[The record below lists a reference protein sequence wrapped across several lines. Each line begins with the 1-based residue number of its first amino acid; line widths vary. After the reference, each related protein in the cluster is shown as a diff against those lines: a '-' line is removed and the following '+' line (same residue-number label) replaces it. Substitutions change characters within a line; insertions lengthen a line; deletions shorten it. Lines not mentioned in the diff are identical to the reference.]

1 MPRPVDGSQ
10 MKSRLKPAKK
20 LVQRGEVVRQKS
32 SRRTEMTPG
41 RKTKTRPAKSEFDQ
55 HWKEY
60 LEAATWSH
68 GNDVRGGVEVHRT
81 ADRSGRHG
89 TGSILPRPSRAE
101 ACVRVADLK
110 PRAIATDASRLSRR
124 LHGVWGSSAGLLLS
138 KETAYKR
145 NRPRFD

>member
-1 MPRPVDGSQ
+1 
-10 MKSRLKPAKK
+10 
-20 LVQRGEVVRQKS
+20 
-32 SRRTEMTPG
+32 MTPG

-89 TGSILPRPSRAE
+89 TGSILPRPSRQR
-101 ACVRVADLK
+101 RVCELLTQSRELLK
-110 PRAIATDASRLSRR
+110 QMQ
-124 LHGVWGSSAGLLLS
+124 AG
-138 KETAYKR
+138 
-145 NRPRFD
+145 